1 MGCGVFDCGSVA
13 AEMTAEARF
22 ADLYERYHRFVASYC
37 ARRVSRDRVEDAVA
51 ETFLIAWRRLE
62 DIPAGD
68 AEIRWL
74 YGVAY
79 KVVGRQW
86 RSHSRIG
93 RLRGKLEAVGI
104 DPVPIPEDVVV
115 AGDESRR
122 VLDALQRLSSL
133 DREVLQLA
141 AWEEL
146 RHAEIAKVL
155 GIRPD
160 AVRQRIHKAK
170 KRLTHEFNRSENRTA
185 SAPAAEKGGAW

>member
-1 MGCGVFDCGSVA
+1 M
-13 AEMTAEARF
+13 
-22 ADLYERYHRFVASYC
+22 
-37 ARRVSRDRVEDAVA
+37 EDAVA
-51 ETFLIAWRRLE
+51 ETFLIAWRRLD
-62 DIPAGD
+62 DIPKGD

-86 RSHSRIG
+86 RTESRSG
-93 RLRGKLEAVGI
+93 RLHEKLETVGV

-115 AGDESRR
+115 AGEESDQ
-122 VLDALQRLSSL
+122 VLDALKRLSAL

-146 RHAEIAKVL
+146 RHQEIAEVL

>member
-1 MGCGVFDCGSVA
+1 M
-13 AEMTAEARF
+13 
-22 ADLYERYHRFVASYC
+22 
-37 ARRVSRDRVEDAVA
+37 EDAVA
-51 ETFLIAWRRLE
+51 ETFLIAWRRLD

-86 RSHSRIG
+86 RTEFRSG
-93 RLRGKLEAVGI
+93 RLHEKLETVGV

-115 AGDESRR
+115 AGEESDQ
-122 VLDALQRLSSL
+122 VLDALKRLSAL

-146 RHAEIAKVL
+146 RHQEIAEVL

-160 AVRQRIHKAK
+160 AVRQRFHKAK
-170 KRLTHEFNRSENRTA
+170 KRLTREFNRSENRTA

>member
-1 MGCGVFDCGSVA
+1 
-13 AEMTAEARF
+13 MTAESRF
-22 ADLYERYHRFVASYC
+22 ADLYERYQRFVASYC

-51 ETFLIAWRRLE
+51 ETFLTAWRRLE
-62 DIPAGD
+62 DVPEGD
-68 AEIRWL
+68 GELRWL

-86 RSHSRIG
+86 RSKSRTG
-93 RLRGKLEAVGI
+93 RLQEKLEAVGI

-122 VLDALQRLSSL
+122 VRDALQRLSSL
-133 DREVLQLA
+133 DREVLLLA

-146 RHAEIAKVL
+146 RHAEIAEVL

-160 AVRQRIHKAK
+160 AVRQRFHKAK
-170 KRLTHEFNRSENRTA
+170 KRLTDEFNRFENRTV
-185 SAPAAEKGGAW
+185 STPAAEKGGAS

>member
-1 MGCGVFDCGSVA
+1 
-13 AEMTAEARF
+13 MTAESRF
-22 ADLYERYHRFVASYC
+22 ADLYERYQRFVASYC

-51 ETFLIAWRRLE
+51 ETFLTAWRRLE
-62 DIPAGD
+62 DVPEGD
-68 AEIRWL
+68 GELRWL

-86 RSHSRIG
+86 RSKSRTG
-93 RLRGKLEAVGI
+93 RLQEKLEAVGI

-122 VLDALQRLSSL
+122 VRDALQRLSSL
-133 DREVLQLA
+133 DREVLLLA

-146 RHAEIAKVL
+146 RHAEIAEVL

-160 AVRQRIHKAK
+160 AVRQRFHKAK
-170 KRLTHEFNRSENRTA
+170 KRLTHEFNRSENRTVIT
-185 SAPAAEKGGAW
+185 PAAEKGGAS